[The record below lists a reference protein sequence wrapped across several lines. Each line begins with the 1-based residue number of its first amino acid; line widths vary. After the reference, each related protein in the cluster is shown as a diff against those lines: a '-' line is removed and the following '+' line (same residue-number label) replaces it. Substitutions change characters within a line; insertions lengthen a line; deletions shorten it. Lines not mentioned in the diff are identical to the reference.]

1 MNATRMPAA
10 LIAAAALL
18 ALTGCTT
25 TTKATPARSTPT
37 CHAVRTA
44 GGDLVH
50 GGPRPCLLTSTP
62 AAPRPT
68 VTATPSRPPAAH
80 GQDHTTT
87 APTRKPTAPL
97 QKAPTRKPTTSLQ
110 KDPAPAAK
118 APAPAA
124 RGRR

>member
-18 ALTGCTT
+18 VLTGCTT

-50 GGPRPCLLTSTP
+50 GGPRPCFL
-62 AAPRPT
+62 AG
-68 VTATPSRPPAAH
+68 TATTTPSRPPAAH
-80 GQDHTTT
+80 GQEHTTPAPART
-87 APTRKPTAPL
+87 ASVPL
-97 QKAPTRKPTTSLQ
+97 QKSPARKPTTPLQ

-118 APAPAA
+118 APEPRAPAA
-124 RGRR
+124 PARRAR